1 MQELKIAKEM
11 LEKVLGL
18 ANITVQA
25 EDVSYNPKM
34 GVISAGKLTV
44 SLGEADLNLKKK

>member
-1 MQELKIAKEM
+1 MTDLKIVKEM
-11 LEKVLGL
+11 LEKILGL
-18 ANITVQA
+18 ATVTVQV

-44 SLGEADLNLKKK
+44 SLGEAD